1 MAESKID
8 IDRFLALS
16 TVLTGTAKLDPTLA
30 EAYLAR
36 LRDAFPAPP
45 APPVPPAP
53 PAPTMADV
61 LTAFAAVEKDEHLVF
76 EVKRRIVEDKVLG
89 ALAQKIIFI
98 WYTSEFVGADG
109 KPKTGTQEQFYSGLL
124 WKVIR
129 AHAPTNSK
137 LKYGDWINPPA
148 AH

>member
-1 MAESKID
+1 MVVKEDDMAESKID

-16 TVLTGTAKLDPTLA
+16 IVLTGTANLDPTLA
-30 EAYLAR
+30 EAYLGR
-36 LRDAFPAPP
+36 LRAEY
-45 APPVPPAP
+45 PVPV
-53 PAPTMADV
+53 TDV
-61 LTAFAAVEKDEHLVF
+61 LTAFAAIEKDEHLVF
-76 EVKRRIVEDKVLG
+76 EVKRRIVEDKTPNSALH

-124 WKVIR
+124 WNVIR

-137 LKYGDWINPPA
+137 LKYGDWINPPP
-148 AH
+148 